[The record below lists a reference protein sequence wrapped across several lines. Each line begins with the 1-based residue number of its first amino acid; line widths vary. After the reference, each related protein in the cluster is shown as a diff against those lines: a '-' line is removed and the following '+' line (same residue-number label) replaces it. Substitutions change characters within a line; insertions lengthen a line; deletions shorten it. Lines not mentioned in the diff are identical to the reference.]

1 MRASLPAN
9 PSPVHHLQHYCASM
23 AFGTVELPPCPQ
35 VRCFGGK
42 SMLRLAILFA
52 ILALLFGVM
61 GFGGAAAIAWDGA
74 RILFWI
80 FVVLLV
86 VSLIFGGL
94 SYRQP
99 PPLP

>member
-1 MRASLPAN
+1 
-9 PSPVHHLQHYCASM
+9 
-23 AFGTVELPPCPQ
+23 
-35 VRCFGGK
+35 
-42 SMLRLAILFA
+42 MLRLAILFA

-61 GFGGAAAIAWDGA
+61 GFSGAEAIAWDGA

-80 FVVLLV
+80 FIVLLV

-94 SYRQP
+94 TYRQP